1 MTGIDLI
8 AQERKR
14 QMQAVDLE
22 REKRGPQDR
31 LAWLACYYAMPH
43 RVSEEGLIVYPE
55 FFFAQSKLSWGNAAR
70 DTKARIGQLAVAG
83 ALITAEMDRLLT
95 APNALE
101 RVGA

>member
-1 MTGIDLI
+1 MLYIARHKQIYDLI
-8 AQERKR
+8 KDKGSVTVAELQDMFNVSLMTIRR
-14 QMQAVDLE
+14 DLQAL
-22 REKRGPQDR
+22 
-31 LAWLACYYAMPH
+31 
-43 RVSEEGLIVYPE
+43 SEEGLIVYPE